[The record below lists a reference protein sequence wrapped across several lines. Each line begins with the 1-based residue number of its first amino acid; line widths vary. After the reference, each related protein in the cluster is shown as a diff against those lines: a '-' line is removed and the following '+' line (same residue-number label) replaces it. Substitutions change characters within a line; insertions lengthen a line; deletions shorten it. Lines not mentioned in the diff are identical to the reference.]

1 MLVDQNQYLD
11 ELKLEV
17 DGVQYSSTAS
27 DNKQRSS
34 KGTEA
39 RESEP
44 DLQQIVQD
52 YANRSTVVMSRRKRG
67 MYEAMQVN
75 LSIML
80 LLLLHDKKKVCFEV
94 RMSWTIYVLS

>member
-1 MLVDQNQYLD
+1 MLIAQNQYLN

-27 DNKQRSS
+27 DNKQSSS
-34 KGTEA
+34 KETEA

-52 YANRSTVVMSRRKRG
+52 HANRSTVLMSRKKRG
-67 MYEAMQVN
+67 LYQAIEVN

-80 LLLLHDKKKVCFEV
+80 FLFFYNKKQLCF
-94 RMSWTIYVLS
+94 

>member
-1 MLVDQNQYLD
+1 MQMLIEQKQYLN

-27 DNKQRSS
+27 DNKQSSS
-34 KGTEA
+34 KKTEA

-52 YANRSTVVMSRRKRG
+52 HANMSTVLMSRRMKG
-67 MYEAMQVN
+67 ILEAIEVN

-80 LLLLHDKKKVCFEV
+80 FLFFYNKKQLCF
-94 RMSWTIYVLS
+94 

>member
-1 MLVDQNQYLD
+1 MQMLIEQNQYLN

-27 DNKQRSS
+27 DNKQSYS
-34 KGTEA
+34 KETEA

-52 YANRSTVVMSRRKRG
+52 HANRSTVLMSRKKKG
-67 MYEAMQVN
+67 VFEAIKVKF
-75 LSIML
+75 SIML
-80 LLLLHDKKKVCFEV
+80 FLFFYNKKQLCF
-94 RMSWTIYVLS
+94 

>member
-1 MLVDQNQYLD
+1 MLIEQNQYLN

-17 DGVQYSSTAS
+17 DGVQYSSIAS
-27 DNKQRSS
+27 DNKQSSS
-34 KGTEA
+34 KETEA

-52 YANRSTVVMSRRKRG
+52 HANRSTVVMSRRKRG
-67 MYEAMQVN
+67 LYEAAQVN

-80 LLLLHDKKKVCFEV
+80 FLFFYNQKQLCF
-94 RMSWTIYVLS
+94 